1 MKLGT
6 SIGVLLFCG
15 ASALAQ
21 DIGTN
26 PFATADLPLSP
37 VLVVEEAAA
46 PQGDAGRRGGQE
58 PDFGLNAAFH
68 LRYGIPF
75 GAADRDV
82 AGVAGPSGT
91 VIIVDQN
98 ISWAD
103 LFDDGWS
110 AELEVDVFVGN
121 LREHGHVFRY
131 GGYFSFAVSHY
142 EGDGL
147 SDDQGRKMRTGDLDM
162 EVFLVGGKVV
172 QPTGENT
179 FIDGRMGVGAV
190 HYSAVSAVFS
200 APLVTAFETELFE
213 ETWTF
218 AFEFRGHGG
227 LKLGPLSLVIGLGLS
242 GLLPP
247 SEGDGADL
255 SSGLLWVFDVDVGAE
270 LGF

>member
-1 MKLGT
+1 MKLGML
-6 SIGVLLFCG
+6 IGALLFCG

-21 DIGTN
+21 DILAV
-26 PFATADLPLSP
+26 PAPPEPELPGSLTLQDP
-37 VLVVEEAAA
+37 ANL
-46 PQGDAGRRGGQE
+46 GRRGGQE

-82 AGVAGPSGT
+82 AGISGPGGT
-91 VIIVDQN
+91 VIVVDQN
-98 ISWAD
+98 LSWAD

-110 AELEVDVFVGN
+110 AELEVDVFMGT

-131 GGYFSFAVSHY
+131 GGYVSFAASHF
-142 EGDGL
+142 EGDGVT
-147 SDDQGRKMRTGDLDM
+147 DDQGRKMRPGDLDM
-162 EVFLVGGKVV
+162 EVFLVGGKIV

-179 FIDGRMGVGAV
+179 FIDGRFGVGAV
-190 HYSAVSAVFS
+190 HYAAVSAVFS
-200 APLVTAFETELFE
+200 APLVPAFETEFLE

-218 AFEFRGHGG
+218 AFEVRGHGG

-242 GLLPP
+242 GMLPP
-247 SEGDGADL
+247 DEGDGVDM
-255 SSGLLWVFDVDVGAE
+255 SSGLLWVFDVDFGAE